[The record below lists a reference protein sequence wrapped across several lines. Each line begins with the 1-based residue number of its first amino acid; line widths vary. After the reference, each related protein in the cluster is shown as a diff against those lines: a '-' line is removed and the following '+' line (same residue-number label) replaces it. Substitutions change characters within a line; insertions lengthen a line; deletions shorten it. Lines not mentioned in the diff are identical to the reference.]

1 MTKVINEKSRQQQ
14 EIKNKIAFPKIIS
27 GGQTGVDRGALDGAL
42 NKGPE
47 DRRAEDGTIDD
58 KHPPTPLAGAGYRKR
73 TRQNVIDSDATVII
87 YHTQIAPKGGTE
99 LTLKTC
105 ISQNKPYPLID
116 MNVFSVE
123 IACDYVLDFIKKYHI
138 ECLNFGGPHSFGL
151 PSIQAFTK
159 QVVERA
165 IEQWDN

>member
-1 MTKVINEKSRQQQ
+1 MT
-14 EIKNKIAFPKIIS
+14 FPIIIS

-42 NKGPE
+42 NKGVPCGGHCPE

-58 KHPPTPLAGAGYRKR
+58 KYPLTPLKGAGYRKR

-87 YHTQIAPKGGTE
+87 YHTQIVPKGGTE

-105 ISQNKPYPLID
+105 ISQNKPYLLID

-123 IACDYVLDFIKKYHI
+123 IASDYILDFIKKYQI
-138 ECLNFGGPHSFGL
+138 ECLNFGGPRGSGV
-151 PSIQAFTK
+151 PSIQTFT
-159 QVVERA
+159 QMVVERT
-165 IEQWDN
+165 IEKWDTL